1 MFRSNA
7 AFSDFIR
14 VMPDGKTPDAKY
26 HTAEEGGTII
36 SRNADHVGTLS
47 AGEHMPHGCYLRAAD
62 HETNSPKPGDNSHVA
77 LLVVLLFVGGGLLT
91 ITVIKGVDT
100 ELKRRKRH
108 E

>member
-1 MFRSNA
+1 MTNGTA
-7 AFSDFIR
+7 AAPFT
-14 VMPDGKTPDAKY
+14 VKAKT
-26 HTAEEGGTII
+26 
-36 SRNADHVGTLS
+36 
-47 AGEHMPHGCYLRAAD
+47 AAD

>member
-1 MFRSNA
+1 MTSWRRPKPMFRSNA

-47 AGEHMPHGCYLRAAD
+47 AGEHI
-62 HETNSPKPGDNSHVA
+62 S
-77 LLVVLLFVGGGLLT
+77 VLY
-91 ITVIKGVDT
+91 
-100 ELKRRKRH
+100 
-108 E
+108 